1 MEYFTAAAMMR
12 RDETPFH
19 TRRGTKYRQ
28 CAAHLGLRKSR
39 GCLSSIRQSVNPR
52 AQRPLPHTWIV
63 LCISASEVHVMMGA
77 ATVQVQRRSSRP
89 VGQISTSSRVVAVT
103 AWLIAVVAMPDTG
116 IRLGSCSSGPFW
128 CWRRGGRRSRAVQD
142 ALPLIENRRPR
153 DGSRSVV
160 MFVMMSLMCSAF
172 WGWRATSNVFVA
184 RRVRLLERTV
194 QHMLL

>member
-1 MEYFTAAAMMR
+1 MKPRFIPVRYV
-12 RDETPFH
+12 
-19 TRRGTKYRQ
+19 GTYSQ

-52 AQRPLPHTWIV
+52 AQRPLPYTWMM
-63 LCISASEVHVMMGA
+63 LCISASELHVMINA
-77 ATVQVQRRSSRP
+77 ATLQVQRRSSRP
-89 VGQISTSSRVVAVT
+89 VGQISTSSPASPVVA
-103 AWLIAVVAMPDTG
+103 ASPWLIAVVAMPDTG
-116 IRLGSCSSGPFW
+116 IRLRPCSSGPFW
-128 CWRRGGRRSRAVQD
+128 CWRRRSRAVQD

-160 MFVMMSLMCSAF
+160 MFVMMSLMCSVF

-194 QHMLL
+194 QRMLR